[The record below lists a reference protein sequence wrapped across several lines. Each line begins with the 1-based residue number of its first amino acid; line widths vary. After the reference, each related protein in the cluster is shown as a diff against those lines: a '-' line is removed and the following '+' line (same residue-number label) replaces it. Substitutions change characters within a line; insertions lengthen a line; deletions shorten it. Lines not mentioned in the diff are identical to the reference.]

1 MKGLRSETATAFVQ
15 RETGVIAGIARA
27 VHAVTAL
34 TMLQQMLQRGSCS
47 AVANGGSREASSVS
61 VNAEGHAVAE
71 RLVERAVVLPEIQ
84 VSKSH

>member
-1 MKGLRSETATAFVQ
+1 MKGLQSETATAFVQ
-15 RETGVIAGIARA
+15 REIVVIARA
-27 VHAVTAL
+27 VQAVTAL

-47 AVANGGSREASSVS
+47 AVANGGSHVALSAS

-84 VSKSH
+84 VFKSH